1 MHAVKADYFKDI
13 HVVGSHVLVVLCVYV
28 CVCVCVCVCV
38 YVCVCVCVYVCVF
51 CDSFLC
57 SVSLLLL
64 SGSLSSTLNSV
75 L

>member
-1 MHAVKADYFKDI
+1 MSLLF
-13 HVVGSHVLVVLCVYV
+13 CVCV
-28 CVCVCVCVCV
+28 FVCVCMCVCVCVCVCV
-38 YVCVCVCVYVCVF
+38 YVCVCVCVF

>member
-1 MHAVKADYFKDI
+1 MLSRLIILDI
-13 HVVGSHVLVVLCVYV
+13 HVVGSHVLVVLCVCVCVCMYV
-28 CVCVCVCVCV
+28 CVCMCMCVCVCVC
-38 YVCVCVCVYVCVF
+38 VCVF

-64 SGSLSSTLNSV
+64 SGSLSSTFNSV